1 MNFIFDVMQKLFGF
15 TLPEQAAE
23 NVHLVDNIYNA
34 IMLLSVVGFVGFVVV
49 MIYFVLR
56 YHHTQNDKSAY
67 IPHDARLETLWT
79 VIPTILFVGIAIWGL
94 YAFFGVHKIPEN
106 AYKIKAIA
114 KQWSWEFEYEYEGK
128 KFATANIMYVPVD
141 TPVVVEM
148 TSTDVI
154 HSFFVPSFR
163 VKKDVVPGMRT
174 YASFT
179 PNKVGDFRLFCAEFC
194 GTNHSE
200 MVGHIKVVPQKRFN
214 RWAKREAQE
223 ANITDPVLLGARLF
237 ERKGCTTCHS
247 TDGSIKVGPSFKGLW
262 GRTSEFSDGTSQ
274 VVDAAYIRESILA
287 PQAKVV
293 KGFPNSMNSFAGQLS
308 ETEIDSIIE
317 FIKTIK

>member
-23 NVHLVDNIYNA
+23 NVHLIDNVYNA

-49 MIYFVLR
+49 MIYFVIR

-79 VIPTILFVGIAIWGL
+79 VIPTILFMGIAIWGL
-94 YAFFGVHKIPEN
+94 YAFYDTHRIPEN
-106 AYKIKAIA
+106 AYRVKAVA
-114 KQWSWEFEYEYEGK
+114 KQWSWEFQYEHEGK
-128 KFATANIMYVPVD
+128 KFSTANVMYVPVD

-148 TSTDVI
+148 TSPDVI

-174 YASFT
+174 YATFKA
-179 PNKVGDFRLFCAEFC
+179 NKVGDFRLYCAEFC
-194 GTNHSE
+194 GTDHSA
-200 MVGHIKVVPQKRFN
+200 MVGTIKVVPQKRYD
-214 RWAKREAQE
+214 RWARREAQE
-223 ANITDPVLLGARLF
+223 ANISDPVLLGARLF
-237 ERKGCTTCHS
+237 DRKGCVACHS
-247 TDGSIKVGPSFKGLW
+247 TDGSAKIGPSFKGLW
-262 GRTSEFSDGTSQ
+262 GTTAHFTDGTSQ
-274 VVDAAYIRESILA
+274 EVNAEYVRESILA

-293 KGFPNSMNSFAGQLS
+293 KGYPNTMNSFAGQL
-308 ETEIDSIIE
+308 TENELDSLIE
-317 FIKTIK
+317 FIKSLK